1 MTFSMLYAVLA
12 FQLLERSKIDIN
24 NNSHD
29 NIDEDNNNVKSKN
42 NKEIEM
48 VVLRK

>member
-29 NIDEDNNNVKSKN
+29 NFDEDNNVKSKN
-42 NKEIEM
+42 NKEVEM

>member
-29 NIDEDNNNVKSKN
+29 NFDKDNNVKSKN
-42 NKEIEM
+42 NKEVEM